1 MKNIVVCIIIL
12 LILLFYLSYIRNKNS
27 RVLKSSYESIIGYN
41 NDDNAQSVIH
51 AGRKISN
58 PTSLEQYRM
67 GDILL
72 NNLNQPHIA
81 GDEYLHALNNI
92 YENPQEEYNLFV
104 LDHIEGD
111 YERFGQQLTPYNLN
125 AQFPQLRA
133 HVIHHINNEVDVA
146 DRVDISMS
154 NKNKDERKQ
163 AIFKN
168 KNNWVYEAHS
178 VHDSAVNKKLREHF
192 DKIKDYNAQEYG
204 PLTDESATKALSELT
219 TYIQSQPDNNAA
231 LDVIN
236 ISQQGLRVV
245 NLGTEHEVLVEVW
258 RRINSTSNAARQ
270 DELRESLKTFMDI
283 CKQDGNLVCTG
294 GRVTY
299 LIQSLTHNDV
309 DENLGN
315 METEQSIR
323 NRIYG
328 DASKILNKHIE
339 TLTDK
344 DKEIYNKSESN
355 DKIVQMESDAK
366 KDITSMV
373 TNTEDISDNHKQNLI
388 EECVAVI

>member
-1 MKNIVVCIIIL
+1 MKNIVIGIIIL
-12 LILLFYLSYIRNKNS
+12 LIVLFYLLHVRNKNS
-27 RVLKSSYESIIGYN
+27 RILKSSYESIIGYN
-41 NDDNAQSVIH
+41 NDDNAQSVIS
-51 AGRKISN
+51 AGRKINN

-81 GDEYLHALNNI
+81 GDEYIHALNNI
-92 YENPQEEYNLFV
+92 YENPLEEYNLFV

-125 AQFPQLRA
+125 VRFPQLRA
-133 HVIHHINNEVDVA
+133 HITHHVNDEVSITERA
-146 DRVDISMS
+146 ECTMS
-154 NKNKDERKQ
+154 NKNKNERKQ

-192 DKIKDYNAQEYG
+192 DKIKKYNNQEYG
-204 PLTDESATKALSELT
+204 PLTNESASKALGELT
-219 TYIQSQPDNNAA
+219 AYIQSVPDNSSA

-258 RRINSTSNAARQ
+258 RRINSSSNVARQ
-270 DELRESLKTFMDI
+270 DELRQSLKSFMDI
-283 CKQDGNLVCTG
+283 CKQDGNLLCTG

-299 LIQSLTHNDV
+299 LIQSLSHNDV
-309 DENLGN
+309 DESLGH

-323 NRIYG
+323 NRLYG
-328 DASKILNKHIE
+328 NAGKILNEHID
-339 TLTDK
+339 TLSSENK
-344 DKEIYNKSESN
+344 DIYNKSESN
-355 DKIVQMESDAK
+355 KTIAQMESTAK
-366 KDITSMV
+366 ADITSMINS
-373 TNTEDISDNHKQNLI
+373 TKNISDNHKQNLI
-388 EECVAVI
+388 DECLAAV